1 MEHKKAFAKLGAFLD
16 KELHSAISK
25 EVAEHVSG
33 CAVCRDELESMK
45 KATRALLAVKHDT
58 QADPYFRQKLYL
70 KLEASAKIKVP
81 SFKWLP
87 VPVALSVFVLI
98 FSALMLSS
106 PAVYGVTSDKTSGM
120 VKEIAAGSIIPGSV
134 LNVFAPANFID
145 FCNKCSEML
154 CGCCEEKGIQNCP
167 VKGCKHG

>member
-1 MEHKKAFAKLGAFLD
+1 MEHKKAFAKLGAFMD

-33 CAVCRDELESMK
+33 CETCRAELESMK
-45 KATRALLAVKHDT
+45 KTTRAMLSVKHDT
-58 QADPYFRQKLYL
+58 QADPYFRQKLYS
-70 KLEASAKIKVP
+70 KLETPPPVKVP

-120 VKEIAAGSIIPGSV
+120 VKEIAAGSIIPGNI
-134 LNVFAPANFID
+134 LNVFAPANYFD

-167 VKGCKHG
+167 VKGCKNG